1 MHKNRTF
8 RKHLLNFLQNSRL
21 LAVVIFMNGVEF
33 HGHFPLHFNPNTAY
47 KYMGMLSL
55 WMDLHIFI
63 MLHKHTLLRI
73 FIAIQAVKVTFCQN
87 IYIYSERFLI
97 NRPYFFFFFF
107 KTSKPENTE
116 WSTSYKDFVFNSVE
130 EAACCFNE

>member
-63 MLHKHTLLRI
+63 MLHKHTLLRT

-97 NRPYFFFFFF
+97 NRPYFLFFF
-107 KTSKPENTE
+107 SKIPRQRIQ
-116 WSTSYKDFVFNSVE
+116 SDQLLIRILSLIL
-130 EAACCFNE
+130 

>member
-97 NRPYFFFFFF
+97 NRPYFLFFFF
-107 KTSKPENTE
+107 KNSKAENTE